1 MFQDKTPHHTR
12 NTDFIIFYVPIECLA
27 TGKRLK
33 VRTGLFARCQ
43 ETGGHEAQI
52 KVSLWLQ
59 RPVLGNSA
67 WRTLGFSRFEKEDEI
82 NKGIHLNSF
91 ATRIVPS

>member
-1 MFQDKTPHHTR
+1 MFQDKTQHHTR
-12 NTDFIIFYVPIECLA
+12 NSDFMLFDVPIECQA
-27 TGKRLK
+27 TGQRLT
-33 VRTGLFARCQ
+33 VRTGLFAKCQ
-43 ETGGHEAQI
+43 ATGGHEAQI

-59 RPVLGNSA
+59 GPALCYSG
-67 WRTLGFSRFEKEDEI
+67 WRTLGFTRFEKKDEI